1 MSSGYR
7 ELFLEIGCEEMPAS
21 WIPGIEAQ
29 LADRL
34 TARLDEARIERRTS
48 VRAFVAPRRLVATVA
63 ELADRQADLEET
75 VTGPPVRAAFDAAGE
90 PTPAALGF
98 ARKQGVDVA
107 ALERV
112 DTPKGEY
119 LACRRRQAG
128 DPTASVLGG
137 VLAATLRDL
146 AFPKA
151 MRWDATL
158 DDGRGEFLFG
168 RPVRWLVFLYDSRVV
183 PFEIGRTPGAEAPDV
198 APVRAGNVTYG
209 HRFFA
214 REGAP
219 GAPIEVASFADYRE
233 RLADACVLIDR
244 EERRARVTSEL
255 EAGAAAVGGRVAT
268 LDEQSALHAE
278 VPDLVEHPA
287 VVTGAFPGE
296 FLALPDEVLATTM
309 VHHQHYFPVVDGEGR
324 LTPHFLAVTNT
335 PGDDPDR
342 NQRIAHNAER
352 VLVARLRDARFFWD
366 ADRAHRLEDRLDRLD
381 TLRFHKALGSYRAK
395 SERVADLA
403 ERIAG
408 DVLGRADAAS
418 AARRAATLCK
428 ADLATDMVGEFP
440 ELQGVMGGVYA
451 REQGEPEA
459 VWKAIYHHYLPI
471 ATGAGD
477 PPSRDA
483 LGEAAVTW
491 AAVALA
497 DKLDT
502 VVGLFGAGEKPT
514 GSRDPLGIRRQ
525 AQGMLRILID
535 LPELTG
541 LDARVSVGEI
551 LGLAREMHTRDDWS
565 RVYWALDQDGER
577 RDFRTPGG
585 ISEETGLDRKRVEQL
600 IEEHPSEV
608 RKASAT
614 ERHLY
619 TLRLKPVSFL
629 RERLRYLLEERG
641 FDRRNVR
648 AVTHQPLDQIRPLD
662 ARRKLEV
669 LPEFT
674 DTADFRTLATLFKR
688 VRNIARELKREEAK
702 AKSGKASS
710 HSMKGSTLREL
721 EREEAKAK
729 SAETIKSMLKEPAEK
744 ALLAELTSRR
754 SVIEEAVA
762 TGAGFREAF
771 AEAARIGPAV
781 DRFFTEVFVM
791 TDKEE
796 LRSARLHLM
805 QQIERVILQLADVSE
820 IVREA

>member
-7 ELFLEIGCEEMPAS
+7 ELLLEIGCEEMPAS
-21 WIPGIEAQ
+21 WIPGIEVQ

-34 TARLDEARIERRTS
+34 TARLDAVRIERRTP

-63 ELADRQADLEET
+63 ELADRQSDLEET

-112 DTPKGEY
+112 ETPKGEY

-128 DPTASVLGG
+128 DATASVLGG

-151 MRWDATL
+151 MAWDAAL

-183 PFEIGRTPGAEAPDV
+183 PFEIGRTPGADAPGV

-214 REGAP
+214 RDGVP
-219 GAPIEVASFADYRE
+219 GAPIEVTSFADYRA
-233 RLADACVLIDR
+233 RLAGACVLIDR

-255 EAGAAAVGGRVAT
+255 EAGAAAAGGRVAT

-335 PGDDPDR
+335 PGDDPAR

-366 ADRAHRLEDRLDRLD
+366 ADRAHGLEDRLDRLD
-381 TLRFHKALGSYRAK
+381 TLLFHKALGSYRAK

-403 ERIAG
+403 ERIAA
-408 DVLGRADAAS
+408 DVLGCPDAAS
-418 AARRAATLCK
+418 AARRAAALCK

-471 ATGAGD
+471 GTGAGD

-541 LDARVSVGEI
+541 LETRVAVGE
-551 LGLAREMHTRDDWS
+551 LLALARGVHEAAPADAEARLNAF
-565 RVYWALDQDGER
+565 VLD
-577 RDFRTPGG
+577 
-585 ISEETGLDRKRVEQL
+585 
-600 IEEHPSEV
+600 
-608 RKASAT
+608 
-614 ERHLY
+614 
-619 TLRLKPVSFL
+619 
-629 RERLRYLLEERG
+629 RLRYLLEERG
-641 FDRRNVR
+641 FDLRNVR
-648 AVTHQPLDQIRPLD
+648 AVTHQPLDRTRPLD

-688 VRNIARELKREEAK
+688 VRNIARELP
-702 AKSGKASS
+702 
-710 HSMKGSTLREL
+710 GSES
-721 EREEAKAK
+721 E
-729 SAETIKSMLKEPAEK
+729 AETAGASAGAIESVLVEPAER
-744 ALLAELTSRR
+744 ALLAELTARR
-754 SVIEEAVA
+754 SVIDTAVE
-762 TGAGFREAF
+762 TGAGFHGAF
-771 AEAARIGPAV
+771 AEAAKIGPAV

-791 TDKEE
+791 ADDPS
-796 LRSARLHLM
+796 LRRARLRLM
-805 QQIERVILQLADVSE
+805 QEVEQVILQLADVSE
-820 IVREA
+820 IVRET

>member
-1 MSSGYR
+1 MGARRDGGRRSGGGPPRAGGGGRRMSIEYR
-7 ELFLEIGCEEMPAS
+7 ELLFEIGCEEMPAS

-34 TARLDEARIERRTS
+34 AARLDEVRIDRRTP

-63 ELADRQADLEET
+63 ELADQQADLEET
-75 VTGPPVRAAFDAAGE
+75 VTGPPVRAAFDAEGE

-112 DTPKGEY
+112 QTPKGEY
-119 LACRRRQAG
+119 LACRRTQAG
-128 DPTASVLGG
+128 DATASVLGG

-151 MRWDATL
+151 MRWDAMI

-168 RPVRWLVFLYDSRVV
+168 RPVRWLVFLYASRVV
-183 PFEIGRTPGAEAPDV
+183 PFEIGRTPGAEAPGV
-198 APVRAGNVTYG
+198 AAVRAGAVTYG

-219 GAPIEVASFADYRE
+219 GAPIEVASFADYRA
-233 RLADACVLIDR
+233 RLADGCVLIDR
-244 EERRARVTSEL
+244 EERRARVTSGL

-287 VVTGAFPGE
+287 VVTGTFPRE

-324 LTPHFLAVTNT
+324 LFAHFLAVTNT
-335 PGDDPDR
+335 PGDDAAR
-342 NQRIAHNAER
+342 NRRIARNAKR

-366 ADRAHRLEDRLDRLD
+366 ADRAQRLEDRLERLD
-381 TLRFHKALGSYRAK
+381 TLLFHKALGSYRAK
-395 SERVADLA
+395 SERVAKLA

-408 DVLGRADAAS
+408 NVLGRPDMAG

-451 REQGEPEA
+451 REQGEPET
-459 VWKAIYHHYLPI
+459 VWKAVYHHYLPI
-471 ATGAGD
+471 GTGAGD
-477 PPSRDA
+477 PPSRDD

-541 LDARVSVGEI
+541 LDARVSVGEV
-551 LGLAREMHTRDDWS
+551 LKLAREMHTRDDWS
-565 RVYWALDQDGER
+565 RVYWALDQDWEG
-577 RDFRTPGG
+577 RDFRTIGG
-585 ISEETGLDRKRVEQL
+585 IGKEISLDRKRVEQL

-608 RKASAT
+608 RKATAT
-614 ERHLY
+614 KQRLY

-648 AVTHQPLDQIRPLD
+648 AVTHLPLDQIRPLD

-688 VRNIARELKREEAK
+688 VRNIARELERDEAE
-702 AKSGKASS
+702 AE
-710 HSMKGSTLREL
+710 ST
-721 EREEAKAK
+721 
-729 SAETIKSMLKEPAEK
+729 ETIESMLKEPAER
-744 ALLAELTSRR
+744 ALVAELTARR
-754 SVIEEAVA
+754 AVIEAAVA
-762 TGAGFREAF
+762 TGAGFRGAF

-781 DRFFTEVFVM
+781 DRFFTDVFVM
-791 TDKEE
+791 ADDPT
-796 LRSARLHLM
+796 LRRARLRLM
-805 QQIERVILQLADVSE
+805 YEVEQVILQLADVSE
-820 IVREA
+820 IVQET

>member
-1 MSSGYR
+1 MSVEYR
-7 ELFLEIGCEEMPAS
+7 ELLLEVGCEEMPAS

-34 TARLDEARIERRTS
+34 AARLDEVRIERRTP

-75 VTGPPVRAAFDAAGE
+75 VTGPPVRAAFDAGGE

-112 DTPKGEY
+112 QTPKGEY

-128 DPTASVLGG
+128 DATASVLGG

-151 MRWDATL
+151 MRWDATI
-158 DDGRGEFLFG
+158 DDGRGDFLFG
-168 RPVRWLVFLYDSRVV
+168 RPIRWLVFLFASRVV
-183 PFEIGRTPGAEAPDV
+183 PFEIGRTPGAEASGV
-198 APVRAGNVTYG
+198 APVQAGNVTYG

-214 REGAP
+214 REGMP
-219 GAPIEVASFADYRE
+219 GAPIEVASFADFRA

-244 EERRARVTSEL
+244 EERRTRVSREL

-268 LDEQSALHAE
+268 LDEQSTLHAE

-335 PGDDPDR
+335 PGDDPAR
-342 NQRIAHNAER
+342 NQRIARNAER

-366 ADRAHRLEDRLDRLD
+366 ADRAHGLEDRLDRLD
-381 TLRFHKALGSYRAK
+381 TLLFHKALGSYRSK

-408 DVLGRADAAS
+408 NVLGRPDMAG

-428 ADLATDMVGEFP
+428 ADLATDMVGEFA

-451 REQGEPEA
+451 RERGEPEA
-459 VWKAIYHHYLPI
+459 VWKAVYHHYLPI
-471 ATGAGD
+471 GTGADD

-541 LDARVSVGEI
+541 LETRVTVGEL
-551 LGLAREMHTRDDWS
+551 LGLARGVHEAAPTDAEARLTAF
-565 RVYWALDQDGER
+565 VLD
-577 RDFRTPGG
+577 
-585 ISEETGLDRKRVEQL
+585 
-600 IEEHPSEV
+600 
-608 RKASAT
+608 
-614 ERHLY
+614 
-619 TLRLKPVSFL
+619 
-629 RERLRYLLEERG
+629 RLRYLLEERG

-674 DTADFRTLATLFKR
+674 DTADFRTLAILFKR
-688 VRNIARELKREEAK
+688 VRNIARELEKDEAD
-702 AKSGKASS
+702 AAS
-710 HSMKGSTLREL
+710 T
-721 EREEAKAK
+721 
-729 SAETIKSMLKEPAEK
+729 ETIEILKEPAER
-744 ALLAELTSRR
+744 ALRAELAARR

-781 DRFFTEVFVM
+781 DRFFTDVFVM
-791 TDKEE
+791 ADDQA
-796 LRSARLHLM
+796 LRSARLRLM
-805 QQIERVILQLADVSE
+805 HEVEQVILQLADVSE
-820 IVREA
+820 IVEEA